1 MTEINIYGTLNNAT
15 PDGVIAKAEQIKDSA
30 QNKKQSEINDD
41 YKNRIETLEEG
52 STIDY
57 EELDNKP
64 SINGIELSGNKSPID
79 LGLQASGD
87 YATKSDL
94 ESIKPSIG
102 ENGNWYLGEKDT
114 DVPAQGPKGEKG
126 DKGDKG
132 ETGATGP
139 KGQKGDQGNSGV
151 SGTTDNIVVVNDL
164 NGGESTPENIKVL
177 AAEQGKVLNE
187 KITYLTKEIDNITNE
202 SDELNKIQLAEI
214 LDKSTNEGY
223 RIGSTGVETKD
234 SAYNHVSFDALP
246 PDVIIFRGSKA
257 VNIYTSFFLIEK
269 SDGSYE
275 SLTVS
280 NQNNNPASV
289 VEVSLSSYSNIKKV
303 HYNDYASN
311 PIEIYKISDGLAY
324 YALSQKLKDTFANR
338 ANYYQSVV
346 NVLDPEDKEARKDGL
361 YNTNGQFQQ
370 SSSYQAITVPV
381 SFGNIYYV
389 VRKDNGKLIT
399 ISGSMSYPY
408 FLLDKDKN
416 IIGVVKTGNTQS
428 IFVDD
433 IRCKFLRFSLAGI
446 TSGVEL
452 GVMTNST
459 KYSDFGNISE
469 PNVKKDYGEKSNNLF
484 DENNIL
490 EKGCLLLDSGYS
502 EQYNMG
508 LIKIPVERGKKY
520 AIFTSNFLDAM
531 YVGIAYFKFDTIG
544 LLTDDNKTLG
554 TVTQIKNLP
563 KNTSGTNC
571 IYTVEET
578 YTVDGETY
586 EGQIYLSM
594 NTKQSQYDITK
605 TIVQEGENITDVH
618 TPYFIRNR
626 VSPSTYTISHIHAGD
641 SISEGTGVS
650 ITNIVSDYFRS
661 SFLDVNYFIKN
672 AAVRATA
679 ISTAYNWVVN
689 NEEMVKS
696 CNIYS
701 IQYGTNS
708 PMRENAEENAVIPK
722 ETFADIP
729 YETDEGTQIN
739 TIDEHCARFGNDTY
753 STYCKFIERVLYL
766 NKKIRL
772 VFISIPEFAENESK
786 HNERVLTNENI
797 KKICKLYSLPYIDA
811 ANNAGISYRLTK
823 AYSTDNTH
831 FGNEEG
837 NYLWFT
843 YIATELR
850 KMCNTMFN
858 LEQIKA
864 INNNK
869 FNM

>member
-1 MTEINIYGTLNNAT
+1 MGKGIINYDAAT
-15 PDGVIAKAEQIKDSA
+15 TNELLAYVKKIKDGGGINLDAPKDGNLYGQKDGEWEQA
-30 QNKKQSEINDD
+30 QEK
-41 YKNRIETLEEG
+41 LVEG
-52 STIDY
+52 ENIKT
-57 EELDNKP
+57 
-64 SINGIELSGNKSPID
+64 INGVSVLGSGNVDVAP
-79 LGLQASGD
+79 A
-87 YATKSDL
+87 
-94 ESIKPSIG
+94 IG
-102 ENGNWYLGEKDT
+102 ENGNWYINGKDTGKPSKGTDGKNGADGVSLGEIAL
-114 DVPAQGPKGEKG
+114 VQ
-126 DKGDKG
+126 
-132 ETGATGP
+132 ETGNAENKVMSQAAVT
-139 KGQKGDQGNSGV
+139 KEL
-151 SGTTDNIVVVNDL
+151 DNIKN
-164 NGGESTPENIKVL
+164 
-177 AAEQGKVLNE
+177 
-187 KITYLTKEIDNITNE
+187 EIDV

-234 SAYNHVSFDALP
+234 SAYNHVSLDALP
-246 PDVIIFRGSKA
+246 TDVFIVSRGSKTT
-257 VNIYTSFFLIEK
+257 NIYTNFFLIEK
-269 SDGSYE
+269 TDGSYE
-275 SLTVS
+275 SLTIAS
-280 NQNNNPASV
+280 NDKTLLAKAV
-289 VEVSLSSYSNIKKV
+289 DLSSYSDIKKV
-303 HYNDYASN
+303 HYNDYVSAPLN
-311 PIEIYKISDGLAY
+311 IYKLSNGMAY
-324 YALSQKLKDTFANR
+324 YALSQKLKDTFIDK
-338 ANYYQSVV
+338 ANYYQSAV
-346 NVLDPEDKEARKDGL
+346 NVLDPNDTEARKNGL
-361 YNTNGQFQQ
+361 YKHDGTFEE
-370 SSSYQAITVPV
+370 SSIYQALTVPV
-381 SFGNIYYV
+381 SFGNRYYV
-389 VRKDNGKLIT
+389 VKKNNGSLIA
-399 ISGSMSYPY
+399 IAGSGSYPY

-416 IIGVVKTGNTQS
+416 IIGSVTTGNTTS
-428 IFVDD
+428 VFVDD
-433 IRCKFLRFSLAGI
+433 IRCKFLRCSLPSI
-446 TSGVEL
+446 TSDVEF
-452 GVMTNST
+452 GVMVNTT
-459 KYSDFGNISE
+459 KYSEYGSTSE
-469 PNVKKDYGEKSNNLF
+469 PDILKDFGEKSNNLF
-484 DENNIL
+484 DEKNIL
-490 EKGCLLLDSGYS
+490 AKGCLLLSGYTT
-502 EQYNMG
+502 QYDMG

-520 AIFTSNFLDAM
+520 SIFTANFLDAM
-531 YVGIAYFKFDTIG
+531 FIGIPYFKYDTIG

-586 EGQIYLSM
+586 EGQIYLAM
-594 NTKQSQYDITK
+594 NTKQNEYDITK

-618 TPYFIRNR
+618 ASYFLRNR

-650 ITNIVSDYFRS
+650 ITDIVSDYFRS
-661 SFLDVNYFIKN
+661 AFLDVNYFIKN

-679 ISTAYNWVVN
+679 IDTAYNWVVN

-696 CNIYS
+696 CNLYS

-708 PMRENAEENAVIPK
+708 PMGESAEENAVIPN

-729 YETDEGTQIN
+729 YETEEGTQVN
-739 TIDEHCARFGNDTY
+739 TIDEHCARFGTDTY
-753 STYCKFIERVLYL
+753 SIYCKFIERVLYI

-811 ANNAGISYRLTK
+811 ASYSGISYRLTK

-858 LEQIKA
+858 LEQIQA

>member
-1 MTEINIYGTLNNAT
+1 MAKDFESLKQQALVIKNEVEDGANSSERIGGILEDMLDYDEEKRKELEEKIGSQTVEVDTELNEESQKPIANAPVAKKINELSNSVGLYNVDDNVPLGSGFYTSAT
-15 PDGVIAKAEQIKDSA
+15 ARAAVPADVRKIGLIITYKTDEKTSVTQQFTGSDISSWSNEA
-30 QNKKQSEINDD
+30 NWSEI
-41 YKNRIETLEEG
+41 G
-52 STIDY
+52 
-57 EELDNKP
+57 
-64 SINGIELSGNKSPID
+64 
-79 LGLQASGD
+79 
-87 YATKSDL
+87 
-94 ESIKPSIG
+94 
-102 ENGNWYLGEKDT
+102 
-114 DVPAQGPKGEKG
+114 G
-126 DKGDKG
+126 DK
-132 ETGATGP
+132 
-139 KGQKGDQGNSGV
+139 
-151 SGTTDNIVVVNDL
+151 TTNI
-164 NGGESTPENIKVL
+164 
-177 AAEQGKVLNE
+177 
-187 KITYLTKEIDNITNE
+187 
-202 SDELNKIQLAEI
+202 SDDINKIQLAEI

-234 SAYNHVSFDALP
+234 SGYNHVSFDALP
-246 PDVIIFRGSKA
+246 TDVIIFRGSKA

-280 NQNNNPASV
+280 NQNNNPVSV
-289 VEVSLSSYSNIKKV
+289 VEVSLSSYSDIKKV

-311 PIEIYKISDGLAY
+311 PIEIYKTSNGMAY
-324 YALSQKLKDTFANR
+324 YALSQILKDTFANR
-338 ANYYQSVV
+338 TNYYQSVV
-346 NVLDPEDKEARKDGL
+346 NVLDPEDTEARKDGL
-361 YNTNGQFQQ
+361 YDTNGNFQQ
-370 SSSYQAITVPV
+370 SSIYQALTVPV
-381 SFGNIYYV
+381 SFGNRYYV
-389 VRKDNGKLIT
+389 VRKDTGKLIT
-399 ISGSMSYPY
+399 ISGSTSYPY

-416 IIGVVKTGNTQS
+416 TIGVVKTGNTQS
-428 IFVDD
+428 VFINDM
-433 IRCKFLRFSLAGI
+433 RCKFLRFSLASI
-446 TSGVEL
+446 TSDVEL

-459 KYSDFGNISE
+459 KYSDYGSTSE
-469 PNVKKDYGEKSNNLF
+469 PNILKDFGEKSNNLF

-490 EKGCLLLDSGYS
+490 EKGCLLLDKGYS

-520 AIFTSNFLDAM
+520 AILTTGFMDAM
-531 YVGIAYFKFDTIG
+531 FIGIPYFKYDTIG

-578 YTVDGETY
+578 YTLNGESYDGK
-586 EGQIYLSM
+586 IYLAM
-594 NTKQSQYDITK
+594 NTKMSQYDITK
-605 TIVQEGENITDVH
+605 TVVQEGENITDVH
-618 TPYFIRNR
+618 TPYFIRNK
-626 VSPSTYTISHIHAGD
+626 VSPSQYTISHIHDGD
-641 SISEGTGVS
+641 SISEGTGVL
-650 ITNIVSDYFRS
+650 ITGIVSDYFRS
-661 SFLDVNYFIKN
+661 AFLDVNYFIDN
-672 AAVRATA
+672 IAVRATGIVA
-679 ISTAYNWVVN
+679 AYERVIK
-689 NEEMVKS
+689 NEEMIKN
-696 CNIYS
+696 CNLFS
-701 IQYGTNS
+701 IQHGTNS
-708 PMRENAEENAVIPK
+708 PMGQDAEEKAIIPK

-729 YETDEGTQIN
+729 YETEEGTQIN
-739 TIDEHCARFGNDTY
+739 TIDEHCARFGSDSY
-753 STYCKFIERVLYL
+753 STYCKLIERVLYI

-858 LEQIKA
+858 LEQIQA
-864 INNNK
+864 INENK

>member
-1 MTEINIYGTLNNAT
+1 MAKELSVLQQQAEAITKEVNKGANTSSRIGGMFSDMLDYNEEKRKELEEKIGSQTVEVDTELNEESQKPIANAPVTKKINELSNSVGLYNVDDNVPLGSGFYTSTTARAAVPADVRKIGLIITYKTDEKTSVTQQFTGSDISSWSNEANW
-15 PDGVIAKAEQIKDSA
+15 
-30 QNKKQSEINDD
+30 SEI
-41 YKNRIETLEEG
+41 G
-52 STIDY
+52 
-57 EELDNKP
+57 
-64 SINGIELSGNKSPID
+64 
-79 LGLQASGD
+79 
-87 YATKSDL
+87 
-94 ESIKPSIG
+94 
-102 ENGNWYLGEKDT
+102 
-114 DVPAQGPKGEKG
+114 G
-126 DKGDKG
+126 DK
-132 ETGATGP
+132 
-139 KGQKGDQGNSGV
+139 
-151 SGTTDNIVVVNDL
+151 TTNI
-164 NGGESTPENIKVL
+164 
-177 AAEQGKVLNE
+177 
-187 KITYLTKEIDNITNE
+187 
-202 SDELNKIQLAEI
+202 SDDINKIQLAEI

-234 SAYNHVSFDALP
+234 SGYNHVSFDALP
-246 PDVIIFRGSKA
+246 TDVIIFRGSKA

-280 NQNNNPASV
+280 NQNNNPVSV
-289 VEVSLSSYSNIKKV
+289 VEVSLSSYSDIKKV

-311 PIEIYKISDGLAY
+311 PIEIYKKSNGMAY
-324 YALSQKLKDTFANR
+324 YALSQKLKDTFTNR
-338 ANYYQSVV
+338 TNYYQSAV
-346 NVLDPEDKEARKDGL
+346 NVLDPEDTEARKDGL

-370 SSSYQAITVPV
+370 SSNYQAITVPV
-381 SFGNIYYV
+381 SFGNRYYV

-399 ISGSMSYPY
+399 ISGSTSYPY
-408 FLLDKDKN
+408 FLLDENKN
-416 IIGVVKTGNTQS
+416 IINVVKTGNTQS
-428 IFVDD
+428 VFIDD

-490 EKGCLLLDSGYS
+490 ERGCLLLDSGYS

-520 AIFTSNFLDAM
+520 SIFTAGFMDAM
-531 YVGIAYFKFDTIG
+531 FIGIPYFNFDTIG
-544 LLTDDNKTLG
+544 LLTENNEKLG
-554 TVTQIKNLP
+554 EITQIKNLP

-578 YTVDGETY
+578 YTLKEESYD
-586 EGQIYLSM
+586 GQIYLAM

-618 TPYFIRNR
+618 TPNFIRNR
-626 VSPSTYTISHIHAGD
+626 VSPSNYVITHLHDGD
-641 SISEGTGVS
+641 SISEGTGVA
-650 ITNIVSDYFRS
+650 INGIVSDYFRS
-661 SFLDVNYFIKN
+661 AFLDVNYFIKN
-672 AAVRATA
+672 IAVRATG
-679 ISTAYNWVVN
+679 ITAAYERVVK
-689 NEEMVKS
+689 NEELIKN
-696 CNIYS
+696 CNLFS
-701 IQYGTNS
+701 IQHGTNS
-708 PMRENAEENAVIPK
+708 PMGQDAEEKAIIPK

-729 YETDEGTQIN
+729 YETEEGTQIN

-823 AYSTDNTH
+823 AYSTDFTH

>member
-1 MTEINIYGTLNNAT
+1 MANLSEI
-15 PDGVIAKAEQIKDSA
+15 KKDSNWGEA
-30 QNKKQSEINDD
+30 ASTINSNFQNMNVDLEKVKSATTKFRGYFTSETVLKQKYPSPQVGDTAYVGEPYPGTVYDVQVAGTWHNTGKAPDTEAVDLTEYAKKEEITDVSNSVGLYNVDDNVPLGSGFYTSATARAAVPADVRKIGLIITYKTDEKTSVTEQFTGSDISSWSNEANWSEIGGAKTTNISDD
-41 YKNRIETLEEG
+41 I
-52 STIDY
+52 
-57 EELDNKP
+57 
-64 SINGIELSGNKSPID
+64 
-79 LGLQASGD
+79 
-87 YATKSDL
+87 
-94 ESIKPSIG
+94 
-102 ENGNWYLGEKDT
+102 
-114 DVPAQGPKGEKG
+114 
-126 DKGDKG
+126 
-132 ETGATGP
+132 
-139 KGQKGDQGNSGV
+139 
-151 SGTTDNIVVVNDL
+151 
-164 NGGESTPENIKVL
+164 
-177 AAEQGKVLNE
+177 
-187 KITYLTKEIDNITNE
+187 
-202 SDELNKIQLAEI
+202 NKIQLAEI

-246 PDVIIFRGSKA
+246 TDVIIFRGSKA
-257 VNIYTSFFLIEK
+257 VNIYTRFFLIEK

-280 NQNNNPASV
+280 NQNNNPVSV
-289 VEVSLSSYSNIKKV
+289 VEVSLSSYSDIKKV

-311 PIEIYKISDGLAY
+311 PIEIYKTSNGMAY
-324 YALSQKLKDTFANR
+324 YALSQILKDTFANR
-338 ANYYQSVV
+338 TNYYQSVV
-346 NVLDPEDKEARKDGL
+346 NVLDPEDTEARKDGL
-361 YNTNGQFQQ
+361 YDTNGNFQQ
-370 SSSYQAITVPV
+370 SSIYQALTVPV
-381 SFGNIYYV
+381 SFGNRYYV

-399 ISGSMSYPY
+399 ISGSTSYPY

-416 IIGVVKTGNTQS
+416 TIGVVKTGNTQS
-428 IFVDD
+428 VFINDM
-433 IRCKFLRFSLAGI
+433 RCKFLRFSLASI
-446 TSGVEL
+446 TRDVEL

-459 KYSDFGNISE
+459 KYSDYGSTSE
-469 PNVKKDYGEKSNNLF
+469 PNILKDFGEKSNNLF

-490 EKGCLLLDSGYS
+490 EKGCLLLNSGYS

-531 YVGIAYFKFDTIG
+531 YVGIAYFNFDTIG
-544 LLTDDNKTLG
+544 LLTDDNKKLG

-586 EGQIYLSM
+586 EGQIYLAM

-708 PMRENAEENAVIPK
+708 PMGENAEENAVIPK

-729 YETDEGTQIN
+729 YETDEGMQIN

-823 AYSTDNTH
+823 AYSTDFTH

-858 LEQIKA
+858 LEQIQA
-864 INNNK
+864 INENK